1 MYYIVTTDK
10 SVAEAADAL
19 QQAVAHHGFGVLHVY
34 DLKDTLTRKGYPLAA
49 ECRIFE
55 VCNPKQAS
63 QVLERDMR
71 LNAALPCRISIFED
85 HGATKIGTIRPEAL
99 LGILSGDERLSEI
112 AANVEA
118 SLLAIID
125 EAAADPWGKARRALL
140 ERRAA
145 LGQEVVGGVAKRN
158 ADSAELLA
166 GNVPDSAE
174 LAAADVLLDIDRNEI
189 DRDMTELAAV
199 DAALARIELGSYGSC
214 VDCGRSI
221 EAARLTAAPE
231 APRCFTCQE
240 LAEKRTARRPS
251 L

>member
-1 MYYIVTTDK
+1 MYYIVSTEK

-85 HGATKIGTIRPEAL
+85 RGATKIGTIRPAAL
-99 LGILSGDERLSEI
+99 LGMLSGDERLSEI
-112 AANVEA
+112 AANVET
-118 SLLAIID
+118 SLLSIID
-125 EAAADPWGKARRALL
+125 EAAADRWGKERRALL

-158 ADSAELLA
+158 ADSADLLA

-174 LAAADVLLDIDRNEI
+174 LAAADVVLDIDRTEI
-189 DRDMTELAAV
+189 DRDMTELAAI
-199 DAALARIELGSYGSC
+199 DAALTRIELGSYGTC
-214 VDCGRSI
+214 VDCGRGI
-221 EAARLTAAPE
+221 ETARLITAPE
-231 APRCFTCQE
+231 APRCFACQE
-240 LAEKRTARRPS
+240 LAEKRTTRGPS